1 MFNISI
7 IIATYNRP
15 YLLNR
20 TLNYISD
27 QKISSNF
34 TVEVI
39 VIENSKFIDENIKS
53 ICREKNYLYY
63 HFLGLGATQ
72 ARHYGISKSKG
83 DILVIIDDDIRMS
96 KDWLS
101 ELVKPFKDTS
111 IHQVVE
117 STIRI

>member
-53 ICREKNYLYY
+53 ICREKIICTII
-63 HFLGLGATQ
+63 FLAWEPL
-72 ARHYGISKSKG
+72 K
-83 DILVIIDDDIRMS
+83 LVIMGFQNQKGIFCNNR
-96 KDWLS
+96 
-101 ELVKPFKDTS
+101 
-111 IHQVVE
+111 
-117 STIRI
+117 